1 MAAVPRLQGAPAM
14 SGPNIICSC
23 GKPFIDMEALRKHQ
37 KALGHENARVRKRRE
52 RQRRLRRIA
61 RAAAG

>member
-1 MAAVPRLQGAPAM
+1 MT
-14 SGPNIICSC
+14 GPNIICRC

-61 RAAAG
+61 RATAG